1 MQLIWIPGS
10 TTNVKKITVSK
21 RDLIKFGCLASLAC
35 ILIGIGVHFFG
46 FRIAIQYSP
55 ELARGMGGVITVQE
69 KDAIES
75 RYRQHLQELRSEL
88 SHLSERITEI
98 RTLKERFAN
107 LATPSV
113 VRNKV
118 FEDKSKGG
126 PYQPILMMPQSQNT
140 LDNDLENTL
149 KSTLYLREGIQ
160 SLEKTWRAH
169 YEWLSQL
176 PTGSPIANRVGLS
189 SNFGTRIDP
198 FTRQLAQHPGVDFSA
213 PPGTPILAS
222 GDGKVIRAAFDS
234 TYGNF
239 IEIEH
244 ADNFISK
251 YAHARKLNVK
261 VGQEVKRGQVI
272 AEVGSTGRSTG
283 PHLHYEIS
291 RNGNIINPM
300 QILVAKD
307 VVIAQQ
313 AQ

>member
-213 PPGTPILAS
+213 PSGTPILAS

>member
-176 PTGSPIANRVGLS
+176 PTGSPIANRAGLS

>member
-10 TTNVKKITVSK
+10 TSNVKKITVSQ
-21 RDLIKFGCLASLAC
+21 RDLIKFGCIASLTC
-35 ILIGIGVHFFG
+35 ILIGIGVHFLG

-69 KDAIES
+69 KEAIES
-75 RYRQHLQELRSEL
+75 TYRQHLHELHSEL
-88 SHLSERITEI
+88 TELSDRLVEI
-98 RTLKERFAN
+98 KGLKERFAA
-107 LATPSV
+107 LATPSLS
-113 VRNKV
+113 RNKN
-118 FEDKSKGG
+118 FEDKGKGG
-126 PYQPILMMPQSQNT
+126 PFRPVPLEKNSNST
-140 LDNDLENTL
+140 LTKELESTL
-149 KSTLYLREGIQ
+149 ESTLYLRQNIQ
-160 SLEKTWRAH
+160 NIEKNWKAH

-176 PTGSPIANRVGLS
+176 PTGSPIANRTGLS

-198 FTRQLAQHPGVDFSA
+198 FTRQLAQHPGIDFSA

-222 GDGKVIRAAFDS
+222 GDGRVIRAEFDS
-234 TYGNF
+234 AYGNF

-244 ADNFISK
+244 ADNFVSK
-251 YAHARKLNVK
+251 YAHARKINVK
-261 VGQEVKRGQVI
+261 AGQDVKRGQVI

-300 QILVAKD
+300 QILVTKD
-307 VVIAQQ
+307 VLVAQQ